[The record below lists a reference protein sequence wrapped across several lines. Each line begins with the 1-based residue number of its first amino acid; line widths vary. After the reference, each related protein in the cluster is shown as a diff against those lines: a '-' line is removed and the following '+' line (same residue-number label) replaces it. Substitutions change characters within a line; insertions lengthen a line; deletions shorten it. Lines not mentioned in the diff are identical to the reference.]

1 MRLVLSLAA
10 SALLLGLA
18 QLPARA
24 TSCGEQIGTIERRL
38 DSAGAVHVA
47 GLQDGHTIR
56 SSNSPKALSE
66 APIGAPSDAGM
77 VSTAA
82 RVSDARHL
90 MTRATQED
98 SQGHQRA
105 CEDTM
110 TEAKSIIGALP

>member
-24 TSCGEQIGTIERRL
+24 TSCSEQIRTIERRL

-47 GLQDGHTIR
+47 GLQDGHAIR
-56 SSNSPKALSE
+56 SSNSPKALFE
-66 APIGAPSDAGM
+66 ASMGAPSDVAM
-77 VSTAA
+77 ISTAA
-82 RVSDARHL
+82 RISDARHL
-90 MTRATQED
+90 ITRAIHED
-98 SQGHQRA
+98 GQGDQRA

-110 TEAKSIIGALP
+110 TEAKGMIGALP

>member
-10 SALLLGLA
+10 SSLLLGLA

-24 TSCGEQIGTIERRL
+24 TSCSEQIGTIERRL

-47 GLQDGHTIR
+47 GLPEGHAIR
-56 SSNSPKALSE
+56 RSNSPKALTE
-66 APIGAPSDAGM
+66 APTSAPSDAGM

-82 RVSDARHL
+82 RISDARHL
-90 MTRATQED
+90 ITRAIQED
-98 SQGHQRA
+98 GQGHQRA

-110 TEAKSIIGALP
+110 TEAKGMIGALP

>member
-10 SALLLGLA
+10 SALVLGLA

-47 GLQDGHTIR
+47 GLRDGHAIR
-56 SSNSPKALSE
+56 ASNAAKALAE
-66 APIGAPSDAGM
+66 APTGRPSDAGM

-82 RVSDARHL
+82 RIADARHL
-90 MTRATQED
+90 ITRAILED
-98 SQGHQRA
+98 SEGHQRA

-110 TEAKSIIGALP
+110 TQAKGKIGALP

>member
-47 GLQDGHTIR
+47 GLQDDHTIR

-66 APIGAPSDAGM
+66 APAGEPSD
-77 VSTAA
+77 VSMIPTAA
-82 RVSDARHL
+82 RISDARHL
-90 MTRATQED
+90 ITRAIQED

-110 TEAKSIIGALP
+110 TEAKGMIGALP